1 MFSISSFRSN
11 EATRFRATAWGVGA
25 AVLLAVA
32 FVPVGAAAQSD
43 EEMIVDALRAAPPGI
58 SETATVSDLAG
69 KVLRKGSGGYTCF
82 PAPTGIAGPM
92 CMDAEWLTW
101 MDAWMNQKPFT
112 AKSVGVA
119 YMMAGDSPEGGASN
133 IDPAAATPTSQN
145 EWVVEGPHIMVISP
159 DPADLEGL
167 PVTMETD
174 GPYVM
179 WSGTPYAHV
188 MIPVGAR
195 PDQRKVAQK

>member
-1 MFSISSFRSN
+1 MFAISSLGSN
-11 EATRFRATAWGVGA
+11 ELIRFRAAARGVSA
-25 AVLLAVA
+25 AMLSAAA
-32 FVPVGAAAQSD
+32 FVPVGAGAQSAED
-43 EEMIVDALRAAPPGI
+43 MIADALRAAPPGI
-58 SETATVSDLAG
+58 SQTATVSDLAG
-69 KVLRKGSGGYTCF
+69 KVLREGSGAYTCF

-112 AKSVGVA
+112 AKSVGIA
-119 YMMAGDSPEGGASN
+119 YMIAGDSPEGGASN
-133 IDPAAATPTSQN
+133 IDPAAATPTSDN

-167 PVTMETD
+167 PVTMATD

-179 WSGTPYAHV
+179 WSGTPYAHI
-188 MIPVGAR
+188 MIPVGER
-195 PDQRKVAQK
+195 PDQREVVQK

>member
-1 MFSISSFRSN
+1 MFSIPSFGPN
-11 EATRFRATAWGVGA
+11 EVIRFKATACGVGA
-25 AVLLAVA
+25 AMLVAVA
-32 FVPVGAAAQSD
+32 SAPVSAADQSQED
-43 EEMIVDALRAAPPGI
+43 MIADALRAAPPGI

-69 KVLRKGSGGYTCF
+69 KVLRQGSGGYTCF

-101 MDAWMNQKPFT
+101 MDAWMDKKPFT
-112 AKSVGVA
+112 ARSVGIA
-119 YMMAGDSPEGGASN
+119 YMLAGDSPQGGASN
-133 IDPAAATPTSQN
+133 IDPAARTPTSDN

-167 PVTMETD
+167 PVTMATD

-179 WSGTPYAHV
+179 WSGTPYAHI